1 MNMDDY
7 QSMTRHRRMREIK
20 GHAIAFLMLGISLLA
35 LYLHELYLA
44 IVPLLWMAFRAG
56 KEQGREE
63 ARQDIEQASAL
74 AQFIQFPDEP
84 APAATNTVVRF
95 TQSPQR

>member
-1 MNMDDY
+1 MDDY
-7 QSMTRHRRMREIK
+7 QLLARNRRWREIREH
-20 GHAIAFLMLGISLLA
+20 GVAFVMLGISLAA

-63 ARQDIEQASAL
+63 ERRDIEQTSHIARL
-74 AQFIQFPDEP
+74 IKFPD
-84 APAATNTVVRF
+84 ATRSERLTRF
-95 TQSPQR
+95 PHG